1 MNQTGVRS
9 TGSRREAL
17 TSRGFGTSGSLA
29 FRWLFAGRQLPVTA
43 EADRPSAVG
52 ARAEDIQLQRWVS
65 QGQLLR
71 AVAVQDRDRDRETA
85 LAHRQAREVQPQ
97 PLELRGEQEHAVDA
111 LRPDLPPRRAAG
123 PRGPAT

>member
-17 TSRGFGTSGSLA
+17 TC
-29 FRWLFAGRQLPVTA
+29 RWLFAGRQLPVTA

-71 AVAVQDRDRDRETA
+71 TVAVQDRDRDRETP

-97 PLELRGEQEHAVDA
+97 PLELRGAKEHAVDA
-111 LRPDLPPRRAAG
+111 LRPDLPPRRVADPDGHA
-123 PRGPAT
+123 